1 MSKLD
6 VKAIPK
12 HVDQL
17 LAEVGDLPSAAESA
31 VEKLLNLIEALVA
44 DRKEL
49 DEIVEAFLVDLPVK
63 RLDWHNRLA
72 CTKPLRIFEGDA
84 ARCNSWYFMSDTF
97 SLRMWCQALRSSR
110 RFGFPL
116 PSFSLFGSRSST

>member
-49 DEIVEAFLVDLPVK
+49 DEIVE
-63 RLDWHNRLA
+63 RLRNQLDQE
-72 CTKPLRIFEGDA
+72 K
-84 ARCNSWYFMSDTF
+84 M
-97 SLRMWCQALRSSR
+97 SR
-110 RFGFPL
+110 RRPIMIGTRMAIHRP
-116 PSFSLFGSRSST
+116 